1 MQVKEYGH
9 LYCAFQLSAASN
21 CGHSKE
27 KRNSE
32 NCKFNCKKKEQL
44 PFHPLETG
52 GGTVDTTLA
61 ECKQVGSTVVLA
73 EAVAAEGVLAGGGYV
88 DEEFQ

>member
-1 MQVKEYGH
+1 MHG
-9 LYCAFQLSAASN
+9 
-21 CGHSKE
+21 KE
-27 KRNSE
+27 KSKLRVCSSSS
-32 NCKFNCKKKEQL
+32 KVQLQKKEQL

-73 EAVAAEGVLAGGGYV
+73 EAVAAEGVLAGGQYV

>member
-1 MQVKEYGH
+1 M
-9 LYCAFQLSAASN
+9 ARRRAS
-21 CGHSKE
+21 
-27 KRNSE
+27 SE
-32 NCKFNCKKKEQL
+32 CVAHPVKFNCKKEEQL